1 MKNNVIDLET
11 IQQRRDM
18 ITDSDP
24 VDCDCEICQDSI
36 YTLADCGLDDTDCDC
51 PVCRTCTETVAQ
63 CMPENEDND

>member
-36 YTLADCGLDDTDCDC
+36 YTLADCGLDDESEEQ
-51 PVCRTCTETVAQ
+51 R
-63 CMPENEDND
+63 